1 MGWAVLDRLVGEPG
15 LFFEACRRGLPQVFT
30 PAVLPQEVPTLRE
43 LTGALS
49 GGLMRTPYVE
59 MAREGETV
67 SASEFGAAP
76 DAAGG
81 HEQGLADPE
90 RIMALL
96 AEGATLLLPRLDRW
110 NASAGALT
118 ALVSQDL
125 RRATEAFCVATMA
138 GHRGPAEHRDDADVL
153 VVQLAGRKE
162 WTVYAVPPEGPR
174 QPGPVP
180 RPSEPALDAVPRR
193 PGSMPRPGEPALD
206 AVARQPGP
214 MPGPGE
220 PALDTV
226 IGAGDV
232 LYVPRGAPHTATGD
246 EGLSVHL
253 TLTIRREELRRGLT
267 RPARADL
274 MTAAQLLDTTRE
286 LILAARKRM
295 AVAASEDLLE
305 RARGPLPAMPRAA
318 STPRPGVG

>member
-67 SASEFGAAP
+67 PASEFGAAP
-76 DAAGG
+76 GAAGG
-81 HEQGLADPE
+81 HEQGFADPE
-90 RIMALL
+90 QIMALL
-96 AEGATLLLPRLDRW
+96 AEGATLLLPRLDQW

-125 RRATEAFCVATMA
+125 RRATEALCVATMA

-174 QPGPVP
+174 QPGPM
-180 RPSEPALDAVPRR
+180 
-193 PGSMPRPGEPALD
+193 PGPGEPALD
-206 AVARQPGP
+206 TAPRQPGP
-214 MPGPGE
+214 TPRPGE
-220 PALDTV
+220 SALDTV

-246 EGLSVHL
+246 EGFSVHL

-295 AVAASEDLLE
+295 AAATPEDLLE
-305 RARGPLPAMPRAA
+305 RACGPLPAMPRAA

>member
-67 SASEFGAAP
+67 PASEFGPAP
-76 DAAGG
+76 GAAGG
-81 HEQGLADPE
+81 HEQGFADPE
-90 RIMALL
+90 QIMALL
-96 AEGATLLLPRLDRW
+96 AEGATLLLPRLDQW

-138 GHRGPAEHRDDADVL
+138 EHRGPAEHRDDADVL

-174 QPGPVP
+174 QAGPMPG
-180 RPSEPALDAVPRR
+180 
-193 PGSMPRPGEPALD
+193 PGEPALD
-206 AVARQPGP
+206 TVPRRPGP

-253 TLTIRREELRRGLT
+253 TLTIRREELRRGPT

-286 LILAARKRM
+286 LIFAARKRM
-295 AVAASEDLLE
+295 AAATPEDLLE